1 MDKEEINNTIDINYY
16 LLQID
21 KHSKITKEAIR
32 QKVSF
37 LQNVLLAST
46 SIVGILISL
55 HNNNS
60 QCLNIQLVFLLSV
73 VLLSFGILCLALV
86 LFDFS
91 TIECRSAESFRKEI
105 GESIEN
111 GVPLNLVPTTEKKF
125 TSFFEVCSYVFLLM
139 GFISLVIYSVLDT
152 LK

>member
-1 MDKEEINNTIDINYY
+1 
-16 LLQID
+16 
-21 KHSKITKEAIR
+21 
-32 QKVSF
+32 V
-37 LQNVLLAST
+37 
-46 SIVGILISL
+46 
-55 HNNNS
+55 
-60 QCLNIQLVFLLSV
+60 
-73 VLLSFGILCLALV
+73 CLALV